1 MIDRS
6 DLIRQAN
13 DLKERAEH
21 ETDETLRERLMRM
34 VHHYQHLAESQTWSE
49 AHPADAA
56 ALGDVF
62 VKGE

>member
-1 MIDRS
+1 
-6 DLIRQAN
+6 
-13 DLKERAEH
+13 
-21 ETDETLRERLMRM
+21 MRM